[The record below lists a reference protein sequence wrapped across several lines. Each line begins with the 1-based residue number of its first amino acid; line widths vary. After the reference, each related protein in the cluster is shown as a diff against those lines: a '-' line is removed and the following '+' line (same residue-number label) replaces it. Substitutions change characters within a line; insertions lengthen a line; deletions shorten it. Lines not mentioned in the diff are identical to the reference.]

1 MPEEVKGIL
10 VYDTQSFPQNAGL
23 TFEEVMDLYQQ
34 EKTILYDSSQGG
46 KPPYIINGTDKEIK
60 FIDTNKKEENGE

>member
-1 MPEEVKGIL
+1 MR
-10 VYDTQSFPQNAGL
+10 
-23 TFEEVMDLYQQ
+23 LYKE
-34 EKTILYDSSQGG
+34 EKTILYDSSQEG

>member
-1 MPEEVKGIL
+1 MP
-10 VYDTQSFPQNAGL
+10 
-23 TFEEVMDLYQQ
+23 EEVMDLYQQ